1 MSKILTICNQ
11 KGGTSKSTSVVNLGA
26 ALRLMGKKVLIVD
39 MDPQGDAST
48 YLGFDD
54 ENADTISQMIER
66 FIRGEQINLH
76 DIIQESEKNGGV
88 EYIPA
93 DLSLAGAEMY
103 LVSVMSRETVL
114 RRLLSTIRDEYD
126 YILIDCQPSLGV
138 LVLNALVAADGAI
151 IPAQTQ
157 EFSRKA
163 LKAITDII
171 GQVQATINPNLKL
184 LGILPTMVDNTAM
197 SKDTR
202 KVFED
207 NYGELVFPMNISR
220 SVTAAYSSKTSYKKS
235 IWIRLSLFQTQ
246 RILQGEN
253 REAFV
258 CTRILSQKQRGIS
271 SSTANFFAA
280 KC

>member
-1 MSKILTICNQ
+1 MGKILTVCNQ
-11 KGGTSKSTSVVNLGA
+11 KGGTSKSTSVVTLGA
-26 ALRLMGKKVLIVD
+26 ALQLMGKKVRIVD

-54 ENADTISQMIER
+54 ENADTISQMIGR
-66 FIRGEQINLH
+66 FIRGEQIDLH
-76 DIIQESEKNGGV
+76 DIIQVSEKNGGV

-184 LGILPTMVDNTAM
+184 LGILKRLP
-197 SKDTR
+197 KCGR
-202 KVFED
+202 
-207 NYGELVFPMNISR
+207 
-220 SVTAAYSSKTSYKKS
+220 KS
-235 IWIRLSLFQTQ
+235 I
-246 RILQGEN
+246 
-253 REAFV
+253 
-258 CTRILSQKQRGIS
+258 
-271 SSTANFFAA
+271 
-280 KC
+280 

>member
-26 ALRLMGKKVLIVD
+26 ALQLMGKKVLIVD

-66 FIRGEQINLH
+66 FIRGEQIDLH
-76 DIIQESEKNGGV
+76 DIIQVSEKNGGV

-114 RRLLSTIRDEYD
+114 RRLISTIRDEYD

-220 SVTAAYSSKTSYKKS
+220 SVTAAYSSKEKKALCFKANS
-235 IWIRLSLFQTQ
+235 KLGEEYRQFADEVVR
-246 RILQGEN
+246 RI
-253 REAFV
+253 
-258 CTRILSQKQRGIS
+258 
-271 SSTANFFAA
+271 TA
-280 KC
+280 